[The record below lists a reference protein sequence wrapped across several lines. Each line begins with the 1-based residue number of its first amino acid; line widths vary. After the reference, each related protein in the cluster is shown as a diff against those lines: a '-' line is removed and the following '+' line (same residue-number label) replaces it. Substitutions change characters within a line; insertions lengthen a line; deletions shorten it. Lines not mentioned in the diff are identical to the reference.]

1 MNKLLW
7 ISYNGK
13 IEEVVASKITV
24 SKLQK
29 FVEVIEVETV
39 KSRPLSFRV
48 IADKFLCKWLNV
60 PYETLKTI

>member
-7 ISYNGK
+7 ISHGGN
-13 IEEVVASKITV
+13 ITEVVASKITV

-29 FVEVIEVETV
+29 FVDVIEVETV

-48 IADKFLCKWLNV
+48 IADKFLCKWLGV
-60 PYETLKTI
+60 DYSELRC